1 MVFGWQFFGT
11 VLVLLLLVGWFFRD
25 PMRDEHISAMAGKP
39 RAGARSIVWPTAIVL
54 LVAAPVAAAM
64 LVSPVPQE
72 HLNPVAP
79 AIEGWNGPQPA
90 GGYWKPSFQGAAGE
104 MQAAYQSATGAAAVE
119 LFHAVYTGRPRRG
132 HSLITYG
139 NDVYDE
145 QRVRALS
152 HTNVRVELTGR
163 STTANELRLAGPAGS
178 QLVWYWYCVDSR
190 CTRSTVW
197 TKLLQA
203 WDVLRGHASQSSVWA
218 LSTTV
223 SHDDLNRARGHMRAF
238 ARALPLSGMDTG
250 APHPVAQAANG
261 Q

>member
-1 MVFGWQFFGT
+1 MIW
-11 VLVLLLLVGWFFRD
+11 
-25 PMRDEHISAMAGKP
+25 AA
-39 RAGARSIVWPTAIVL
+39 AIVL

-72 HLNPVAP
+72 RLNPDAP

-90 GGYWKPSFQGAAGE
+90 GGNWKPSFRGAAGE
-104 MQAAYQSATGAAAVE
+104 MQATYESTTGAAAVE
-119 LFHAVYTGRPRRG
+119 LFHAIYTGRPRAG

-152 HTNVRVELTGR
+152 HANVRVDLAGGS

-190 CTRSTVW
+190 CTRSTIW

-203 WDVLRGHASQSSVWA
+203 WDFLRGSDSRSSVWA
-218 LSTTV
+218 LSTMV
-223 SHDDLNRARGHMRAF
+223 PSDDLNGARRRMRSF
-238 ARALPLSGMDTG
+238 ARALPLPG
-250 APHPVAQAANG
+250 AHPGRPHRAAQAANG
-261 Q
+261 R